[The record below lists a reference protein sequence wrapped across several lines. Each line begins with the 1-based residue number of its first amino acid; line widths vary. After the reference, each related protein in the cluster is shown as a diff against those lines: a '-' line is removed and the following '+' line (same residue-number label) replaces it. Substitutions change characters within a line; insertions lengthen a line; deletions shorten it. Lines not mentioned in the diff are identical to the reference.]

1 MSEFN
6 LDSKQFYLIGAHGC
20 TPPELKKK
28 EDSTEFSS
36 DRFFTVPPNFMIVYL
51 TSNGVQS
58 QGSKNIP
65 FIKNLY
71 DYNNRLFK
79 YILSPTNYGINLDKI
94 NPSSYRH
101 RDFFKSLPFYSNFN
115 YLCNFELKSSNTVR

>member
-1 MSEFN
+1 MSQFN
-6 LDSKQFYLIGAHGC
+6 LDTQQFYVIGAHGC
-20 TPPELKKK
+20 SPSELKKK
-28 EDSTEFSS
+28 EDSNVFSS

-71 DYNNRLFK
+71 DYNNELFK
-79 YILSPTNYGINLDKI
+79 YIFI
-94 NPSSYRH
+94 
-101 RDFFKSLPFYSNFN
+101 
-115 YLCNFELKSSNTVR
+115 YL